1 MTISL
6 IGTIVVKSGDQERGG
21 KIGSLPLKSGELEP
35 LKKCDSYPVGPV
47 NGKKGAFYCIPCIK
61 SVSCTHQGLGDVK
74 EHCTGKTHQKI
85 SAAITQSRKIT
96 FTKPVHDDRQ
106 IRAEV
111 LHTNFIVQCNI
122 SFLTTDHLA
131 PLYRVMFPYSN
142 ITKNFRCRCI
152 KTACVLNNALHHKTK
167 SDLVEC
173 MPENPYVLLHVDQAT
188 AVHER

>member
-21 KIGSLPLKSGELEP
+21 KIGSLPLKSGEW
-35 LKKCDSYPVGPV
+35 V
-47 NGKKGAFYCIPCIK
+47 NVFP
-61 SVSCTHQGLGDVK
+61 

-152 KTACVLNNALHHKTK
+152 KTACILNNALHHKTK

-188 AVHER
+188 AVHERWIESVFIFSLSEQVSK

>member
-1 MTISL
+1 MN
-6 IGTIVVKSGDQERGG
+6 VF
-21 KIGSLPLKSGELEP
+21 P
-35 LKKCDSYPVGPV
+35 
-47 NGKKGAFYCIPCIK
+47 
-61 SVSCTHQGLGDVK
+61 

-152 KTACVLNNALHHKTK
+152 KTACILNNALHHKTK
-167 SDLVEC
+167 SDLVDACLKTPTFFYMWIKRLRSMKDESSLC
-173 MPENPYVLLHVDQAT
+173 LYFRCQNK
-188 AVHER
+188 